1 MTQVNFAELGYDF
14 IFPAYFLNNI
24 AVAGATI
31 GAAVKIKNPS
41 MKSAAFSSGGLGILG
56 ITEPALYGIDV
67 KYKTALKG
75 ACIGGAVAG
84 AAYMLL
90 GVKCYLFA
98 MPGIFSLPAYIDEG
112 NNLLFIIICIIISF
126 AASFLYAFVFTKD
139 AKE

>member
-67 KYKTALKG
+67 
-75 ACIGGAVAG
+75 GGAVAG